1 MQMTNKFN
9 HDTKIIGVMGHPIKH
24 SYSPLMHNLSFE
36 LAGLDYIYLP
46 FDVPTTGLN
55 DALKGMTALGIKGF
69 NITIPH
75 KEKIAQYLT
84 DVSEEAN
91 VIGAVNTIVNDNGI
105 LHGYNTD
112 VDGIIATLNDYK
124 DRITDSEVSV
134 IGAGGAARSVIY
146 TLIRNFKVRKI
157 NIVNRTY
164 EKAES
169 VKEYFSTKMLFDK
182 IKTYELVPPD
192 VTKVFKNSK
201 LIINTSAIGMFPN
214 EDDAPTMIGESFNSK
229 QIVFDVVYNPVK
241 TKFLTLAEE
250 QGATVLDGLTMFVEQ
265 GARSYE
271 LWTGEKMPVE
281 KIYSTLKT
289 YLEN

>member
-1 MQMTNKFN
+1 MTNKFN

-124 DRITDSEVSV
+124 DIITDSEVSV

-265 GARSYE
+265 GASSYE